1 MTRSCENS
9 DIIKKKFELITDDML
24 YNIIL
29 NLRNNNM
36 TFDDLADNLGITK
49 DELLFYLTESRR
61 DYFVCLESISYFE
74 NKGIYSDYSRVKEK
88 DI

>member
-1 MTRSCENS
+1 MTRSCENP

-36 TFDDLADNLGITK
+36 TFDELADNLGITK

-61 DYFVCLESISYFE
+61 DYLVCLESISYFE
-74 NKGIYSDYSRVKEK
+74 NKGIYNDYSRVKEK
-88 DI
+88 DV